1 MIAHSRWLRMAK
13 AKGTS
18 RTQAAK
24 STSTQQIARNA
35 VKGGPKDVK
44 KDKRMGVGR
53 GQKG

>member
-1 MIAHSRWLRMAK
+1 MAK
-13 AKGTS
+13 AKSTS
-18 RTQAAK
+18 RTQAAAK

>member
-1 MIAHSRWLRMAK
+1 MIAHYRWLRMAK
-13 AKGTS
+13 AKSTS
-18 RTQAAK
+18 PRQDAK